1 MANFSGGVIP
11 TFPIT
16 ANGAIN
22 SLGNSIVQTLGGS
35 VINVAL
41 NQVTPEEWRQ
51 VLGVEPTAFDNILPS
66 IERSALSAGG
76 QLFNQFLTDNLSSS
90 GAGGVLGNIGI
101 NLAQNAASNVFQN
114 LLGDIAGAAIGG
126 GRSSRWFPGAS
137 NEPVANY
144 GSTIFTKGLNG
155 PDVTFS
161 ILPALSGAARESAS
175 WLVNPKSKASLN
187 AREAFGDTSGVFSS
201 IPQSDITAAFSKEM
215 DLALSL
221 PDLKGGVSSLGGQ
234 EFFKYLS
241 GSGGLPLGDLFANS
255 DLSASL
261 AESLSGSW
269 NFICA
274 PESISWNSE
283 AQVERVP
290 MFGTNQPPVTS
301 GSKSM
306 RDLTLSDALVE
317 GFSRGRSVEDKIA
330 RLENLMNFTLDTKN
344 KYIKVPV
351 YYVQAN
357 NKLYGN
363 GLNGTDGGYF
373 VIKSVNVKELMR
385 DLSGSTTRATV
396 DVSFV
401 QVPPYQV
408 TSGRDLANIALI
420 GRTSILPTVADAVSK
435 LLSSNNETARQV
447 AGVQTPAS
455 SPSVSGSL
463 DYRPGSRAGVEAF
476 LGQ

>member
-11 TFPIT
+11 TIPIT
-16 ANGAIN
+16 TNGAIN
-22 SLGNSIVQTLGGS
+22 GLGNNIVQTLGGTA
-35 VINVAL
+35 INVAL
-41 NQVTPEEWRQ
+41 NQVIPGAWKQ
-51 VLGVEPTAFDNILPS
+51 VLGVGPTAFDDILPS
-66 IERSALSAGG
+66 IQRSALFAGG
-76 QLFNQFLTDNLSSS
+76 QFFNQFLTDNLSSS

-101 NLAQNAASNVFQN
+101 NLAQTAASNVFQN
-114 LLGDIAGAAIGG
+114 LLGDVTAGAIGSG
-126 GRSSRWFPGAS
+126 KPSRWFPGAA

-144 GSTIFTKGLNG
+144 GLTTFTKGLNG

-161 ILPALSGAARESAS
+161 IIPALSGAAREAAS
-175 WLVNPKSKASLN
+175 WLVNPKSKASL
-187 AREAFGDTSGVFSS
+187 AVREAFAKTSGVFSS
-201 IPQSDITAAFSKEM
+201 APQFDITASFSKEV

-221 PDLKGGVSSLGGQ
+221 PDLKGKFPQVGSE

-241 GSGGLPLGDLFANS
+241 GSGGIPLEDLFANS
-255 DLSASL
+255 DLSVSL

-290 MFGTNQPPVTS
+290 MFGTNQPPVIS

-330 RLENLMNFTLDTKN
+330 KLEYLMNFTLDTKN

-363 GLNGTDGGYF
+363 GSNGGDGGYF

-408 TSGRDLANIALI
+408 TSGRDLANVALL
-420 GRTSILPTVADAVSK
+420 GRTSILPAVADAVSK
-435 LLSSNNETARQV
+435 LLSSTNETARQA

-455 SPSVSGSL
+455 NPNVEG
-463 DYRPGSRAGVEAF
+463 GVDPRSQRQ
-476 LGQ
+476 GGTR

>member
-1 MANFSGGVIP
+1 MANFFGGVIP

-16 ANGAIN
+16 TNGAIN
-22 SLGNSIVQTLGGS
+22 SLGNNIVQTLGGS
-35 VINVAL
+35 AINVAL
-41 NQVTPEEWRQ
+41 NQVTPGAWRQ
-51 VLGVEPTAFDNILPS
+51 VLGVEPTAFDSIIPS
-66 IERSALSAGG
+66 IGRSALSAGG
-76 QLFNQFLTDNLSSS
+76 QLFNQFLTDSLSSS

-101 NLAQNAASNVFQN
+101 NLAQTAASSVFQN
-114 LLGDIAGAAIGG
+114 LLGDVSGAIVGG
-126 GRSSRWFPGAS
+126 GKSSRWFPGAA

-144 GSTIFTKGLNG
+144 GSTTFTKGLNG

-161 ILPALSGAARESAS
+161 IIPAFSGAAREAS
-175 WLVNPKSKASLN
+175 TWLIDPKSKASLTV
-187 AREAFGDTSGVFSS
+187 RETFAETSGGYIAASNF
-201 IPQSDITAAFSKEM
+201 DTAAAFSKEM

-221 PDLKGGVSSLGGQ
+221 PDLKGKSPPVGSE

-241 GSGGLPLGDLFANS
+241 GSGKIPLEDLFANS
-255 DLSASL
+255 DLSVSL
-261 AESLSGSW
+261 AESISGSW

-290 MFGTNQPPVTS
+290 MFGTNQPPVIS

-363 GLNGTDGGYF
+363 GLNGADGGYF

-408 TSGRDLANIALI
+408 NSGRDLANVALL
-420 GRTSILPTVADAVSK
+420 GRISILPTVADAVSK
-435 LLSSNNETARQV
+435 LLTNTNETARQG

-455 SPSVSGSL
+455 NPNVEGGL
-463 DYRPGSRAGVEAF
+463 NRYDYPTNVPKR
-476 LGQ
+476 

>member
-22 SLGNSIVQTLGGS
+22 SLGNNIVQTLGGS

-76 QLFNQFLTDNLSSS
+76 QLFNQFLTDTLSPS

-101 NLAQNAASNVFQN
+101 NLAQTAASNVFQN
-114 LLGDIAGAAIGG
+114 LLGDISGAAVGSG
-126 GRSSRWFPGAS
+126 KSSRWFPGAS

-161 ILPALSGAARESAS
+161 IIPALSGAARESAS

-187 AREAFGDTSGVFSS
+187 AREAFAETSGGYIAASNF
-201 IPQSDITAAFSKEM
+201 DTAAAFSKEM

-221 PDLKGGVSSLGGQ
+221 PDPKGKFPLVGSE
-234 EFFKYLS
+234 EFFNYLS

-255 DLSASL
+255 DLSVSL
-261 AESLSGSW
+261 AESLSGGW

-290 MFGTNQPPVTS
+290 MFGTNQPPVIS

-363 GLNGTDGGYF
+363 GLNGADGGYF

-420 GRTSILPTVADAVSK
+420 GRTSILPAVSDAVSK

-455 SPSVSGSL
+455 NPNVRGGI
-463 DYRPGSRAGVEAF
+463 DPQDQRQGGNR
-476 LGQ
+476 

>member
-22 SLGNSIVQTLGGS
+22 GLGNSIVQTLGGS

-41 NQVTPEEWRQ
+41 NQVTPEKWRQ
-51 VLGVEPTAFDNILPS
+51 VLGVGPTAFDNILPS
-66 IERSALSAGG
+66 IQRSSLSAGE

-101 NLAQNAASNVFQN
+101 NLARNAASNVFQN

-126 GRSSRWFPGAS
+126 GKSSRWFPGAS

-144 GSTIFTKGLNG
+144 GLTTFTKGLNG

-161 ILPALSGAARESAS
+161 IIPALSGAARESAS
-175 WLVNPKSKASLN
+175 WLVDPKSKASLN
-187 AREAFGDTSGVFSS
+187 AREAFAETSGGYIAASNF
-201 IPQSDITAAFSKEM
+201 DTAAAFSKEM

-221 PDLKGGVSSLGGQ
+221 PDFKGKFPLVGSE

-255 DLSASL
+255 DLSVSL
-261 AESLSGSW
+261 AESLSGGW

-290 MFGTNQPPVTS
+290 MFGTNQPPVIS

-363 GLNGTDGGYF
+363 GLNGADGGYF

-447 AGVQTPAS
+447 AGVQTRAS
-455 SPSVSGSL
+455 NPN
-463 DYRPGSRAGVEAF
+463 VEGG
-476 LGQ
+476 LNRQNYDTNVPKR